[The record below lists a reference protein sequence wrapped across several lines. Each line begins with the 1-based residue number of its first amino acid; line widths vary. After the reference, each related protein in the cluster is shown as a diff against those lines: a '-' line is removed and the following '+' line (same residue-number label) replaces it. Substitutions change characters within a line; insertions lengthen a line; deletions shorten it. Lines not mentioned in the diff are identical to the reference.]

1 VPTLVNS
8 PASSTVYLS
17 MEINGLP
24 LHPLVVHAA
33 VVFGSLAAVAALGYV
48 ALPRWR
54 PVLRWPMLGVVLI
67 GVGSVVAAYY
77 SGNSFFNSRPPEIRA
92 SPRVLNHQHLARQLF
107 WITLAFGAV
116 AIVAAWLSRRTG
128 AVRVALDVLLAA
140 GAVVVLVWV
149 VRTGEA
155 GARAVWG

>member
-1 VPTLVNS
+1 
-8 PASSTVYLS
+8 

-54 PVLRWPMLGVVLI
+54 PVLRWPMLAVVLV
-67 GVGSVVAAYY
+67 GVGSIVAAYY

-92 SPRVLNHQHLARQLF
+92 SPRVLEHQHLARQLF
-107 WITLAFGAV
+107 WITLGFGMVVVV
-116 AIVAAWLSRRTG
+116 AGWLSTRTG
-128 AVRVALDVLLAA
+128 VVRVVLDVLLAGA
-140 GAVVVLVWV
+140 AVVVLVWV
-149 VRTGEA
+149 VRTGDA